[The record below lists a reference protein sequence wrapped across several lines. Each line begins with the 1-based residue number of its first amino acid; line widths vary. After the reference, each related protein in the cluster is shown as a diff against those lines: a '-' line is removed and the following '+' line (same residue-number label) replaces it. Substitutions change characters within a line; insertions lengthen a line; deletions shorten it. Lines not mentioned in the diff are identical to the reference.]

1 MLKHAALLL
10 CATCAVPGQVTFDRI
25 LNAARE
31 PQNWLTYS
39 GTMRSQRHSSLS
51 QIDTAN
57 VKNLEMQWV
66 FQSRSLE
73 KFEATPLVVDGILYT
88 VQPPNDII
96 ALDAASGSVY

>member
-1 MLKHAALLL
+1 MLRHAALLL
-10 CATCAVPGQVTFDRI
+10 GAVSAASGQVTFDRI

-57 VKNLEMQWV
+57 AKNLEMQ
-66 FQSRSLE
+66 
-73 KFEATPLVVDGILYT
+73 TIYT
-88 VQPPNDII
+88 RIRW
-96 ALDAASGSVY
+96 